1 MTAQIFKKGGH
12 ILLRCRQQKP
22 ECFGVGRDSLLPKL
36 VHDERGSAA
45 CVAAAEP
52 VEGAD
57 N

>member
-1 MTAQIFKKGGH
+1 VPFESG
-12 ILLRCRQQKP
+12 QQKP